1 MRLWI
6 FSVLAAA
13 ALLVPG
19 QADAQRINYMKS
31 LPKDTVTVWK
41 QRKYDNRRDI
51 RYRGLNR
58 IIPTQNILQFAG
70 NMGLVSLGFGWDY
83 GCRGQWETA
92 ILLGY
97 IPRNEGEKSYATF
110 TLKETFIPWSISLG
124 DKVAFEPLSTGI
136 YFNSILSRDFWV
148 REPEKYPYGYYGFST
163 KMRVNL
169 FIGEGLT
176 FYTPSHR
183 DSAIRSATIF
193 YEFGATD
200 LYVIS
205 GVTNKYLRF
214 WDIFGLSFGIKVKL
228 I

>member
-6 FSVLAAA
+6 SS
-13 ALLVPG
+13 LLLCLMLLPAGARVQG
-19 QADAQRINYMKS
+19 INYIKG

-41 QRKYDNRRDI
+41 TRRLDKRQDV

-58 IIPTQNILQFAG
+58 IIPTHNVLQFAG

-92 ILLGY
+92 VLLGY
-97 IPRNEGEKSYATF
+97 IPRNDGEKSYATF

-124 DKVAFEPLSTGI
+124 EKVAFEPLSAGL
-136 YFNSILSRDFWV
+136 YLNSILSRDFWV
-148 REPEKYPYGYYGFST
+148 REPDKYPYGYYGFST
-163 KMRVNL
+163 KMRLNL
-169 FIGEGLT
+169 FVGEGITL
-176 FYTPSHR
+176 YTPSHKE
-183 DSAIRSATIF
+183 SAIRSVTLF

-205 GVTNKYLRF
+205 SATNKYLGF
-214 WDIFGLSFGIKVKL
+214 WDLFGLSFGIKIKL
-228 I
+228 V

>member
-6 FSVLAAA
+6 SSLLLALSIFPVCAN
-13 ALLVPG
+13 G
-19 QADAQRINYMKS
+19 QRINYIKG

-41 QRKYDNRRDI
+41 TRRLDKRQDV

-58 IIPTQNILQFAG
+58 IIPTHNILQFAG

-92 ILLGY
+92 VLLGY
-97 IPRNEGEKSYATF
+97 VPRNDGEKSYATF

-124 DKVAFEPLSTGI
+124 EKVAFEPLSAGL
-136 YFNSILSRDFWV
+136 YLNSILSRDFWV
-148 REPEKYPYGYYGFST
+148 REPDKYPYGYYGFST
-163 KMRVNL
+163 KMRLNL
-169 FIGEGLT
+169 FVGEGITL
-176 FYTPSHR
+176 YTPSHKE
-183 DSAIRSATIF
+183 SAIRSVTLF

-205 GVTNKYLRF
+205 SATNKYLGF
-214 WDIFGLSFGIKVKL
+214 WDLFGLSFGIKVKL
-228 I
+228 V

>member
-6 FSVLAAA
+6 SSLLLALSIFPVCAN
-13 ALLVPG
+13 G
-19 QADAQRINYMKS
+19 QRINYIKG

-41 QRKYDNRRDI
+41 TRRLDKRQDV

-58 IIPTQNILQFAG
+58 IIPTHNILQFAG

-92 ILLGY
+92 VLLGY
-97 IPRNEGEKSYATF
+97 IPRNDGEKSYATF

-124 DKVAFEPLSTGI
+124 ERVAFEPLSAGL
-136 YFNSILSRDFWV
+136 YLNSILSRDFWV
-148 REPEKYPYGYYGFST
+148 REPDKYPYGYYGFST
-163 KMRVNL
+163 KMRLNL
-169 FIGEGLT
+169 FVGEGITL
-176 FYTPSHR
+176 YTPSHKE
-183 DSAIRSATIF
+183 SAIRSVTLF

-205 GVTNKYLRF
+205 SATNKYLGF
-214 WDIFGLSFGIKVKL
+214 WDLFGLSFGIKVKL
-228 I
+228 V

>member
-6 FSVLAAA
+6 SS
-13 ALLVPG
+13 LLLCLMLLPAG
-19 QADAQRINYMKS
+19 ARGQRINYIKG

-41 QRKYDNRRDI
+41 TRRLDKRQDV

-58 IIPTQNILQFAG
+58 IIPTHNVLQFAG

-92 ILLGY
+92 VLLGY
-97 IPRNEGEKSYATF
+97 IPRNDGEKSYATF

-124 DKVAFEPLSTGI
+124 EKVAFEPLSAGL
-136 YFNSILSRDFWV
+136 YLNSILSRDFWV
-148 REPEKYPYGYYGFST
+148 REPDKYPYGYYGFST
-163 KMRVNL
+163 KMRLNL
-169 FIGEGLT
+169 FVGEGITL
-176 FYTPSHR
+176 YTPSHKE
-183 DSAIRSATIF
+183 SAIRSLTLF

-205 GVTNKYLRF
+205 AATNKYLGF
-214 WDIFGLSFGIKVKL
+214 WDLFGLSFGIKVKL
-228 I
+228 V